1 MLTPPPGR
9 LRVILD
15 TDTYNEIDDQF
26 AVVHALLSPERFD
39 VEAIHAVLF
48 HNARS
53 TSPKHGMELSYKEIL
68 RLFDRLGMQSEGL
81 AHRGVTE
88 TVGTDRQ
95 ARDGPAVDNLI
106 ERASRTSAD
115 QPLHVLAIGALSNVA
130 SAILKAPDIIE
141 RMVVIWLSCNAPDW
155 PEGFDEGG
163 NFNLVQDVGAA
174 QVVLDSGVP
183 LVFVPAMPV
192 SSHLI
197 STVPEIERHVEP
209 QGPVGA
215 FLAERFKAYNSDHFG
230 WSKPLW
236 DLAAVGWL
244 LEPKW
249 CPSTVISTPIVS
261 NDRRWRTDPA
271 RHAMRYVG
279 YVDRDAILRDFF
291 LKLASFAACQ
301 L

>member
-1 MLTPPPGR
+1 MLTPPAGR

-39 VEAIHAVLF
+39 VEAIHAALF

-53 TSPKHGMELSYKEIL
+53 TSPEHGMELSYQEIL
-68 RLFDRLGMQSEGL
+68 RLLDRLGVPPDGL
-81 AHRGVTE
+81 VHRGVTE
-88 TVGTDRQ
+88 TVGIDRQ
-95 ARDGPAVDNLI
+95 ARHGPAVDNLV
-106 ERASRTSAD
+106 ERALQASAD

-130 SAILKAPDIIE
+130 SAILEAPAIIE

-155 PEGFDEGG
+155 PEGFDQRG
-163 NFNLVQDVGAA
+163 NFNLMQDVGAA

-209 QGPVGA
+209 HGPVGA
-215 FLAERFKAYNSDHFG
+215 FLAERFKAYNSNHFG
-230 WSKPLW
+230 WSKRIW

-244 LEPKW
+244 LEPQW
-249 CPSTVISTPIVS
+249 CPSTVVPTPIVS
-261 NDRRWRTDPA
+261 NDMRWRTDPA

-279 YVDRDAILRDFF
+279 YVDRDVILRDFF
-291 LKLASFAACQ
+291 LKLASFAARQ
-301 L
+301 R